1 MVNFLSAHARA
12 RRLASSLPRRL
23 FLACGLATS
32 AALMLPNAAF
42 AQKYPVKP
50 IRLLVPYAPGGTT
63 DIVGRVLA
71 QALGAQLGQPVIV
84 ENRAGAGGMV
94 GAAALV
100 HSEADG
106 YTLGMATVSTVATA
120 PLTSRKPGYEPLTD
134 FTPIS
139 LVANVPNVMTVN
151 PGIPAK
157 TVAEFVALVK
167 ANPGKYSYA
176 SSGVGSIAHLDGELF
191 KALTKI
197 DIVHVPYRGSGPA
210 LNDTAAGQ
218 VAAQFDNLS
227 SSLPFIKAGKL
238 RALAVASEQRVAELP
253 DVPTY
258 AQAGLPEMNNMAWFG
273 LVGPK
278 NLPPDIAQVLTQAT
292 AKALAQPS
300 VIAVMRS
307 NGAEPKA
314 TTAQEFDAIIRHEYQ
329 LRKKIVDDQHI
340 TVD

>member
-1 MVNFLSAHARA
+1 MTSFIVFIRA
-12 RRLASSLPRRL
+12 GCLRALQAFRAAAPILGILAV
-23 FLACGLATS
+23 LAP
-32 AALMLPNAAF
+32 AA
-42 AQKYPVKP
+42 AQAQYPVKP
-50 IRLLVPYAPGGTT
+50 IRLLVPYAAGGTT

-71 QALGAQLGQPVIV
+71 QALGTQLGQPVIV

-94 GAAALV
+94 GAAAV
-100 HSEADG
+100 VRAEADG
-106 YTLGMATVSTVATA
+106 YTLGMATVSTLATA
-120 PLTSRKPGYEPLTD
+120 PLTASKPSYDPMTD

-139 LVANVPNVMTVN
+139 LVAFVPNVLTVN
-151 PGIPAK
+151 PGIPAA
-157 TVAEFVALVK
+157 TVAQFVALLK

-191 KALTKI
+191 KALTQT
-197 DIVHVPYRGSGPA
+197 DIAHVPYRGSGPA

-227 SSLPFIKAGKL
+227 SSLAFIKAGKL
-238 RALAVASEQRVAELP
+238 RALAVASADRVPELP

-258 AQAGLPEMNNMAWFG
+258 AQAGLPKMNNMAWFG

-278 NLPPDIAQVLTQAT
+278 NLPSDVRDILTKAT
-292 AKALAQPS
+292 ARALAQPE
-300 VIAVMRS
+300 VIAIMQR
-307 NGAEPKA
+307 NGADPKA
-314 TTAQEFDAIIRHEYQ
+314 TTAAGFTQIIQDEYA